1 MAGSAPARQN
11 VTGEQLPEGLL
22 WSQTVPLALQWLDEP
37 GAEQEEL
44 AADPRARMQMR
55 RRWKEPRPRQLP
67 RHTQSPRATSQ
78 DPRKALRPRSTV
90 RSDADA
96 ELDLDFVAE
105 LECAE
110 ERRVRPDP
118 PPGLHDCRRA
128 LHAAR
133 GQPAVHRDLLRGA
146 GDSQIAVNAE
156 RLSRPLDPCRPE
168 GDRRVLPGVQD
179 LLADGLLDL
188 RAVGVGERLDAA
200 ATLPDL
206 ERAGVDLDVHR
217 GPGRIGGVEGDVG
230 LPARDLDG
238 EIVSG
243 LRAQSGTARVG
254 LQLGRLKVPPGVCG
268 RN

>member
-1 MAGSAPARQN
+1 MLVSFAERPAPPAC
-11 VTGEQLPEGLL
+11 
-22 WSQTVPLALQWLDEP
+22 
-37 GAEQEEL
+37 
-44 AADPRARMQMR
+44 
-55 RRWKEPRPRQLP
+55 EPRPSRSLTQCLTESRHKTHPDLRSPLP
-67 RHTQSPRATSQ
+67 ESRRATSQ
-78 DPRKALRPRSTV
+78 DPWKALRPRSTV
-90 RSDADA
+90 GSDADA

-110 ERRVRPDP
+110 ERRVRPDS

-128 LHAAR
+128 LQAAC
-133 GQPAVHRDLLRGA
+133 GQPAVHRDWLGGA
-146 GDSQIAVNAE
+146 SDSQIAVDAE

-188 RAVGVGERLDAA
+188 RAVGVGERLDTA

-217 GPGRIGGVEGDVG
+217 GLGRIGGVEGDVG
-230 LPARDLDG
+230 LPARELDG

-243 LRAQSGTARVG
+243 LRAPSGTARFDK
-254 LQLGRLKVPPGVCG
+254 QRARLTAG
-268 RN
+268 